1 MTDLIQIP
9 INYETSS
16 RRDIRRARKAHS
28 IKQGGK
34 CWYCDVDLYKTPPE
48 RILDMQ
54 IGLHLFPPGFFNHR
68 VHLHHDHATGM
79 TVGTVHHVCNAIL
92 WQYHG
97 E

>member
-34 CWYCDVDLYKTPPE
+34 CWYCDVDS
-48 RILDMQ
+48 
-54 IGLHLFPPGFFNHR
+54 GL
-68 VHLHHDHATGM
+68 
-79 TVGTVHHVCNAIL
+79 GTASQLIVIK
-92 WQYHG
+92 
-97 E
+97 